1 MTAAD
6 EVSFFDAEFL
16 GELEQ
21 LAAQVVSRPAPGAD
35 LARRFEEFLREEGGA
50 PLDGESFAAL
60 PPAAMADRANAL
72 LETCRKGPERAAV
85 QAVENFIVFF
95 QALVPTLAPEG
106 AAQVG
111 RFFFRLVPTLIHIAW
126 HDFGEDAMAARE
138 GAAALE
144 NLETILIEISDVRLA
159 PAESALVFRSIDQ
172 LAGFI
177 AVGEYAMASQIVSA
191 QLLDIIARN
200 KLSRALFRLMEAEVA
215 VQVYLKERLGR
226 STPGLELPG
235 DLQVLAEFGPLRVF
249 EEELLGERRRLVQ
262 VHIPGLTPLSD
273 VVLHLASPGGDQ
285 AFALRF
291 DALGTAEL
299 PPVDGAFQI
308 GLAWEPVRRERP
320 TAVSSRP

>member
-60 PPAAMADRANAL
+60 PPAAMVERANAL

-95 QALVPTLAPEG
+95 QALVPTLATEG

-126 HDFGEDAMAARE
+126 HDFGEDAAAARE
-138 GAAALE
+138 GTAALE

-200 KLSRALFRLMEAEVA
+200 KLARALYRLMEAEVA

-226 STPGLELPG
+226 PTPSLELPA
-235 DLQVLAEFGPLRVF
+235 DLHDLADFGPVRVF
-249 EEELLGERRRLVQ
+249 EEELLGEGRRLVQ
-262 VHIPGLTPLSD
+262 VHIPGLARLSD
-273 VVLHLASPGGDQ
+273 VVLHLAPVGGGEPLV
-285 AFALRF
+285 LRL

-299 PPVDGAFQI
+299 PPVDGVFQM
-308 GLAWEPVRRERP
+308 GLGWEPVRPGRP
-320 TAVSSRP
+320 GAAR